1 MQADVMVVGL
11 GAVGSA
17 AAWQLARRGARVLG
31 IDRFSPPHDRG
42 SSHGLT
48 RVTREAVGEG
58 DAYVPLVQRSHAIWR
73 ELEATRGAELDGPLM
88 TRTGVL
94 YIGPAGSDAA
104 FVALTQRVA
113 ERHGVPHDTLTAA
126 QLRQRWPQFRA
137 GDDETAV
144 FEPGAGVVFPERCVA
159 AQLAM
164 ARRAGA
170 ELRTGAPVLRL
181 ARTPAGFAVHTA
193 DAVWHAPQL
202 LLTAGA
208 WLPGLLRDSGMA
220 DELAWTQALRVR
232 RQTLHWLVPDDAT
245 RFAPAAC
252 PTFIWTRGHR
262 YEDTFYGMPML
273 DGVPGVKVG
282 TEQFEQEADPDTVS
296 REVGDAETT
305 DLFERLVSP
314 RLAGLSDRAVKRA
327 ACLYT
332 MAADGRF
339 RIDSPAGWPGLTL
352 VSACSGHG
360 FKHSAALGEALAERL
375 LQGRSTLDL
384 SAFVP

>member
-1 MQADVMVVGL
+1 MDADVIVVGL

-31 IDRFSPPHDRG
+31 LDRFAPPHDRG

-58 DAYVPLVQRSHAIWR
+58 DACVPLARRSHAIWR
-73 ELEATRGAELDGPLM
+73 ELEAALGDEAGGPLM

-94 YIGPAGSDAA
+94 YLGPADNDAA
-104 FVALTQRVA
+104 FVAQTRRVA
-113 ERHGVPHDTLTAA
+113 ERHGVPHERLTAA
-126 QLRQRWPQFRA
+126 QVRRRWPQFRA

-159 AQLAM
+159 AQLAL

-170 ELRTGAPVLRL
+170 VLHTGVPVLRL
-181 ARTPAGFAVHTA
+181 ARA
-193 DAVWHAPQL
+193 DAGLAVQTATATWHAPQVL
-202 LLTAGA
+202 VTAGA
-208 WLPGLLRDSGMA
+208 WLPGLLREAGIG
-220 DELAWTQALRVR
+220 WTQGLRVQ
-232 RQTLHWLVPDDAT
+232 RQTLHWLRPEGPDAAA
-245 RFAPAAC
+245 RFAPGAC
-252 PTFIWTRGHR
+252 PTFICTRGHR

-282 TEQFEQEADPDTVS
+282 TEHFEHEADPDTVS
-296 REVGDAETT
+296 REVDDAETA
-305 DLFERLVSP
+305 DLHRRLVQP
-314 RLAGLSDRAVKRA
+314 RLAGLSGQAVKRA

-332 MAADGRF
+332 MAPDGRF
-339 RIDSPAGWPGLTL
+339 RVDGPAAWPGLTV

-360 FKHSAALGEALAERL
+360 FKHSAALGEAVAERML
-375 LQGRSTLDL
+375 SGRSTLDL
-384 SAFVP
+384 SPFAP

>member
-1 MQADVMVVGL
+1 MDADVIVVGL

-31 IDRFSPPHDRG
+31 LDRFVPPHDRG

-58 DAYVPLVQRSHAIWR
+58 EAYVPLVRRSHQIWH
-73 ELEATRGAELDGPLM
+73 ELEEALADERDGPLM
-88 TRTGVL
+88 MRTGVL
-94 YIGPAGSDAA
+94 YIGPAGSDEA
-104 FVALTQRVA
+104 FVARTQAVA
-113 ERHGVPHDTLTAA
+113 RRHGVPHEALTAA
-126 QLRQRWPQFRA
+126 ELRRRWPMFRA

-144 FEPGAGVVFPERCVA
+144 FEPGAGVVFPERCIA
-159 AQLAM
+159 AQLLM

-170 ELRTGAPVLRL
+170 VLRGDTPVERV
-181 ARTPAGFAVHTA
+181 ARSASGLAVHTSA
-193 DAVWHAPQL
+193 GVFHAPQL
-202 LLTAGA
+202 LLAAGA
-208 WLPGLLRDSGMA
+208 WMPGLLA
-220 DELAWTQALRVR
+220 DAGIAWTNELRVL
-232 RQTLHWLVPDDAT
+232 RQTLHWLVPDEPA

-282 TEQFEQEADPDTVS
+282 TEQFEQGTEPGALK
-296 REVGDAETT
+296 REVDEAETA
-305 DLFERLVSP
+305 DLVDRLVQP
-314 RLAGLSDRAVKRA
+314 RLQGLSGQAVKRG

-332 MAADGRF
+332 MTPDGRF
-339 RIDSPAGWPGLTL
+339 RVDTPAAWPGLTL

-375 LQGRSTLDL
+375 LKGRSTLDL
-384 SAFVP
+384 SPFAP

>member
-1 MQADVMVVGL
+1 MDADVIVVGL

-31 IDRFSPPHDRG
+31 LDRFAPPHDRG

-58 DAYVPLVQRSHAIWR
+58 EAYVPLVRRSHAIWR
-73 ELEATRGAELDGPLM
+73 ELEGALAGELDGPLM
-88 TRTGVL
+88 ARTGVL
-94 YIGPAGSDAA
+94 YIGPAGRDAA
-104 FVALTQRVA
+104 FVAQTRRVA
-113 ERHGVPHDTLTAA
+113 ERHGVPHEVLGAA
-126 QLRQRWPQFRA
+126 AVRQRWPQFRMQ
-137 GDDETAV
+137 DDEAAV
-144 FEPGAGVVFPERCVA
+144 FEPGAGVVFPERCVG
-159 AQLAM
+159 AQLTM

-170 ELRTGAPVLRL
+170 VLRGDTPVQRL
-181 ARTPAGFAVHTA
+181 ERTAAGVVVHTQA
-193 DAVWHAPQL
+193 GVFHAPQL

-208 WLPGLLRDSGMA
+208 WLPGLLA
-220 DELAWTQALRVR
+220 DAGIAWTAQLRVL
-232 RQTLHWLVPDDAT
+232 RQTLHWLAPDDAA

-262 YEDTFYGMPML
+262 YEDTFYGMPLL

-282 TEQFEQEADPDTVS
+282 TEQFEHDTEPGALQ
-296 REVGDAETT
+296 REVGDAETA
-305 DLFERLVSP
+305 DLHTRLVQP
-314 RLAGLSDRAVKRA
+314 RLAGLGGRAVKRA

-332 MAADGRF
+332 MAPDGRF
-339 RIDSPAGWPGLTL
+339 RVDAPAAWPGLTL

-375 LQGRSTLDL
+375 LHGRPALDL
-384 SAFVP
+384 SPFAP

>member
-1 MQADVMVVGL
+1 MDADVIVVGL

-31 IDRFSPPHDRG
+31 LDRFAPPHDRG

-58 DAYVPLVQRSHAIWR
+58 AEYVPLVRRSHAIWR
-73 ELEATRGAELDGPLM
+73 ELEEALAGELDGPLM

-94 YIGPAGSDAA
+94 YIGPAGSDTA
-104 FVALTQRVA
+104 FVAQTQRVA
-113 ERHGVPHDTLTAA
+113 ERHDVPHEALSVAA
-126 QLRQRWPQFRA
+126 LRRRWPQFEVHE
-137 GDDETAV
+137 DETAI
-144 FEPGAGVVFPERCVA
+144 FEPGAGVVFPERCVG
-159 AQLAM
+159 AQLLM

-170 ELRTGAPVLRL
+170 SLRGDTPVERI
-181 ARTPAGFAVHTA
+181 ARTASGLAVHTA
-193 DAVWHAPQL
+193 AGVFHAPQL

-208 WLPGLLRDSGMA
+208 WLPGLLA
-220 DELAWTQALRVR
+220 DAGIAWTHDLRVL
-232 RQTLHWLVPDDAT
+232 RQTLHWLAPEDPA

-282 TEQFEQEADPDTVS
+282 TEQFEQVTEPGALR
-296 REVGDAETT
+296 RELDEAETT
-305 DLFERLVSP
+305 DLFDRLVQP
-314 RLAGLSDRAVKRA
+314 RLQGLSRRAVKRA

-332 MAADGRF
+332 MAPDGRF
-339 RIDSPAGWPGLTL
+339 RVDAPAAWPGLTL

-375 LQGRSTLDL
+375 LHGRPALDL
-384 SAFVP
+384 SPFAP